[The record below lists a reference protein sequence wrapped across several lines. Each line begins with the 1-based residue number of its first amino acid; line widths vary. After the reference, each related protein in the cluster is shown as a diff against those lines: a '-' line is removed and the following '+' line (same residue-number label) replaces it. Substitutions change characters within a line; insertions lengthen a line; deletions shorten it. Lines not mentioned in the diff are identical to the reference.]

1 MSQAAA
7 LRGGRDG
14 TRRPPPVPPSVHCV
28 GARARLRGGP
38 PHREPHAH
46 APGLGGLH
54 TVSSVG
60 FGVLALYPYYL
71 VDNGGITVT
80 MLKLSYLGE
89 KSLFN

>member
-1 MSQAAA
+1 MAAA
-7 LRGGRDG
+7 GAAERALCGRPG
-14 TRRPPPVPPSVHCV
+14 PPK
-28 GARARLRGGP
+28 GGP

-54 TVSSVG
+54 AVSSVG

-71 VDNGGITVT
+71 VDNGGVTVT

>member
-38 PHREPHAH
+38 RTGSPTPT
-46 APGLGGLH
+46 PGLGGLH
-54 TVSSVG
+54 AVSSVG

-71 VDNGGITVT
+71 VDNGGVTVT